1 MTPPPAAAAAPVVE
15 PRRPLAP
22 RGPRRV
28 SGPARPAQP
37 ARSRRGTREGGFA
50 LGVISA
56 LEGLAQH
63 RLLDRLIRGRTWIAI
78 VAFALIGIV
87 TLQLGLLKLN
97 GGIGRALEHESVL
110 QRENAT
116 LSIENSD
123 LAAGTRVQARAVQ
136 LGMAFVP
143 TSALHFLSAPAH
155 GDIAKAASV
164 LNAATEAATSEA
176 SEAVA
181 QSGESSESSE
191 SQSSAEPAQASTSG
205 AESSAPSE
213 ASSDQGSEASSSE
226 SSASGESSASAQA
239 GATESSAAASGEG
252 EPASSASA
260 ETGAGGGIQAT
271 SSGE

>member
-37 ARSRRGTREGGFA
+37 DRSRRGAREGGFA

-56 LEGLAQH
+56 LEALAQH

-181 QSGESSESSE
+181 QSGESSES
-191 SQSSAEPAQASTSG
+191 QSSAEPAQASTSG

-213 ASSDQGSEASSSE
+213 ASSGQGSEASSSE
-226 SSASGESSASAQA
+226 PSASGESSASAQA
-239 GATESSAAASGEG
+239 GATESSAGASGEG

-271 SSGE
+271 SAGE